1 MDEHIL
7 EAYIVNAQRHTEQA
21 PVAEWVPLPTTGA
34 ELQKVFERI
43 GVDGGDPEQY
53 AVAGYASPIDAL
65 AERLQPGTSL
75 DELNY
80 LASLLERQ
88 RDEDRDKFAAAVAH
102 GDHAGS
108 VADIINLTHN
118 LDCYWLY
125 PTIHNTEDYGHYLVN
140 ELDEPELSESA
151 KKYFDYKSYGRDAAQ
166 EDGGS
171 FTDYGYIYNNKNDYA
186 EWYKD
191 HAVPQEYSIT
201 PQEPT
206 RLAPEKMDYDAIGPR
221 QPAVATATPP
231 LPVTPLVLTGQN
243 NTERMKE
250 ITDKLEAGIQ
260 ALFDSDQY
268 AAYLKAMSKF
278 HNYSFNNTL
287 LIVMQKPDASLIAGF
302 SKWKTDFDRSVK
314 KGEKGIK
321 ILAPAPFKV
330 KKDMERI
337 DPKTQRPIMGGDGK
351 PLTDQV
357 EVTIPAFKPVT
368 VFDVSQTEGKDVPD
382 ISVDALTGDVEQYR
396 DFFAALEKTSPVP
409 VAFEA
414 IGTGANGYYHQI
426 DKRIAI
432 KEGMSELQ
440 TVKTAIHEI
449 AHAKLH
455 SVDKDAP
462 EEEQPQFDRR
472 TREVQAES
480 VAYAVCLHYGLDTS
494 DYSFGYVAGW
504 SSGREVKELKAS
516 LETIRTA
523 ANELITEIDG
533 HFAELQQQRE
543 AAEQAAPVMENI
555 TPEQRQEIRDEVQA
569 TLQMLVDADMQRQ
582 GEVTQGTRDAIQTQ
596 GYELHDGRLYKPQP
610 GYEAWSEPA
619 TPENA
624 PDNPGLPSD
633 NVEAYIAD
641 KRPPAPECEAA
652 YRLDDGNY
660 LYIQVM
666 EYGYDYSL
674 FDPAFQ
680 EIDGGQLE
688 NTELSMLAARDEIL
702 AAHEIKPFKIETL
715 SMPEFMRAQEAAA
728 QAAPLI
734 DTPELI
740 AAELFTV
747 AKDFDPEF
755 MQKYADRQDEQ
766 ISATVTAIKD
776 GDTFAM
782 DAMMLHISQ
791 DENTPAPVRSR
802 AAELIR
808 RMNDYKE
815 LNNTY
820 SIYQLKGGEET
831 RDYRFEPLDR
841 LQARGLAVNRDNY
854 ELVYSAPLHDIDT
867 LEDIYRKFNQDHPA
881 DFTGHSLSVSDVVV
895 LRHGDRQ
902 TAHYC
907 DSYGFT
913 KVPQFLQEQQP
924 TLTPDEHLTGEKIR
938 TPRGNFSLTS
948 MSVEQMK
955 AAGYSFHHSSDDG
968 KYSIMT
974 SNNRA
979 FAVAVEP
986 PEKSNP
992 LKTAELSTE
1001 QNENMLDGRINNTP
1015 SVGELEAKVKA
1026 GETISLTDLAAA
1038 VKNER
1043 KAERGKPQK
1052 KPSIRAQLKADKEA
1066 QSKKQAAKTKTNDL
1080 EV

>member
-21 PVAEWVPLPTTGA
+21 PVAEWVSLPTTGA
-34 ELQKVFERI
+34 ELHEVFEHI

-53 AVAGYASPIDAL
+53 AVVGYASPIDAL
-65 AERLQPGTSL
+65 AERLQPGASL

-125 PTIHNTEDYGHYLVN
+125 PTVHNSEDYGHYLVN
-140 ELDEPELSESA
+140 ELDEPELPESA
-151 KKYFDYKSYGRDAAQ
+151 KKYFDYKSYGRDAVQ

-171 FTDYGYIYNNKNDYA
+171 FTDYGYIYNNKNDYV

-191 HAVPQEYSIT
+191 YDVPQEYRIA

-206 RLAPEKMDYDAIGPR
+206 RLDPEKMDYDAIGTR
-221 QPAVATATPP
+221 QSAVTTVTPP

-250 ITDKLEAGIQ
+250 ITDRLEAGIQ

-302 SKWKTDFDRSVK
+302 SKWKTDFDRNVK

-337 DPKTQRPIMGGDGK
+337 DPKTQRPVVGRDGK
-351 PLTDQV
+351 PVTEEV

-368 VFDVSQTEGKDVPD
+368 VFDISQTEGKDVPD
-382 ISVDALTGDVEQYR
+382 ISVDALTGDVEQYK

-414 IGTGANGYYHQI
+414 IDTGANGYYHQL

-455 SVDKDAP
+455 AIDKDAP

-480 VAYAVCLHYGLDTS
+480 VAYTVCQHYGLDTS

-516 LETIRTA
+516 LETIRAA
-523 ANELITEIDG
+523 ANELITKIDG

-543 AAEQAAPVMENI
+543 AAEQ
-555 TPEQRQEIRDEVQA
+555 
-569 TLQMLVDADMQRQ
+569 
-582 GEVTQGTRDAIQTQ
+582 
-596 GYELHDGRLYKPQP
+596 
-610 GYEAWSEPA
+610 
-619 TPENA
+619 
-624 PDNPGLPSD
+624 SD
-633 NVEAYIAD
+633 
-641 KRPPAPECEAA
+641 
-652 YRLDDGNY
+652 
-660 LYIQVM
+660 
-666 EYGYDYSL
+666 
-674 FDPAFQ
+674 
-680 EIDGGQLE
+680 
-688 NTELSMLAARDEIL
+688 
-702 AAHEIKPFKIETL
+702 
-715 SMPEFMRAQEAAA
+715 
-728 QAAPLI
+728 
-734 DTPELI
+734 
-740 AAELFTV
+740 
-747 AKDFDPEF
+747 
-755 MQKYADRQDEQ
+755 
-766 ISATVTAIKD
+766 
-776 GDTFAM
+776 
-782 DAMMLHISQ
+782 
-791 DENTPAPVRSR
+791 
-802 AAELIR
+802 
-808 RMNDYKE
+808 
-815 LNNTY
+815 TY
-820 SIYQLKGGEET
+820 FIYQLKGGEET
-831 RDYRFEPLDR
+831 RDYRFESLDR

-895 LRHGDRQ
+895 LTHGDRQ

-913 KVPQFLQEQQP
+913 KVPQFLQEQQKE
-924 TLTPDEHLTGEKIR
+924 LVPDAFLTGDKIQ
-938 TPRGNFSLTS
+938 TPRGNFSLAS
-948 MSVEQMK
+948 MSIEQMK
-955 AAGYSFHHSSDDG
+955 AAGYSFHHSSEDG
-968 KYSIMT
+968 KYDIMA

-1043 KAERGKPQK
+1043 KAERGKPPK

-1066 QSKKQAAKTKTNDL
+1066 QSKKQAVKTKTNNL

>member
-1 MDEHIL
+1 MDEQK
-7 EAYIVNAQRHTEQA
+7 NNTAQQ
-21 PVAEWVPLPTTGA
+21 
-34 ELQKVFERI
+34 
-43 GVDGGDPEQY
+43 
-53 AVAGYASPIDAL
+53 
-65 AERLQPGTSL
+65 
-75 DELNY
+75 
-80 LASLLERQ
+80 
-88 RDEDRDKFAAAVAH
+88 
-102 GDHAGS
+102 
-108 VADIINLTHN
+108 
-118 LDCYWLY
+118 
-125 PTIHNTEDYGHYLVN
+125 
-140 ELDEPELSESA
+140 
-151 KKYFDYKSYGRDAAQ
+151 
-166 EDGGS
+166 
-171 FTDYGYIYNNKNDYA
+171 
-186 EWYKD
+186 
-191 HAVPQEYSIT
+191 
-201 PQEPT
+201 
-206 RLAPEKMDYDAIGPR
+206 DYDAIGTR
-221 QPAVATATPP
+221 QPAVATVTPP
-231 LPVTPLVLTGQN
+231 LPVTLLVLTGQN
-243 NTERMKE
+243 NAERMKE
-250 ITDKLEAGIQ
+250 ITDRLEAGIQ

-337 DPKTQRPIMGGDGK
+337 DPKTQRPVMGGDGK

-396 DFFAALEKTSPVP
+396 NFFAALEKTSPVP
-409 VAFEA
+409 VAFEP
-414 IGTGANGYYHQI
+414 IDTGANGYYHQI

-455 SVDKDAP
+455 AVDKDAP

-480 VAYAVCLHYGLDTS
+480 VAYAVCQHYGLDTS

-516 LETIRTA
+516 LETIRAA

-596 GYELHDGRLYKPQP
+596 GYELHDGQLYKPQP
-610 GYEAWSEPA
+610 GYEEWSEPA

-624 PDNPGLPSD
+624 ADNPGLPSD
-633 NVEAYIAD
+633 DVEAYIAD
-641 KRPPAPECEAA
+641 QAPP
-652 YRLDDGNY
+652 
-660 LYIQVM
+660 
-666 EYGYDYSL
+666 
-674 FDPAFQ
+674 
-680 EIDGGQLE
+680 
-688 NTELSMLAARDEIL
+688 
-702 AAHEIKPFKIETL
+702 
-715 SMPEFMRAQEAAA
+715 
-728 QAAPLI
+728 APLI

-766 ISATVTAIKD
+766 IRATVTAIKD

-831 RDYRFEPLDR
+831 RDYRFEPLGR
-841 LQARGLAVNRDNY
+841 LQARGLSVSKDNY
-854 ELVYSAPLHDIDT
+854 ELVYSAPLHGIDT

-895 LRHGDRQ
+895 LTHGDRQ

-907 DSYGFT
+907 DSFGFT

-924 TLTPDEHLTGEKIR
+924 TLTPDEHLTGEKIQ

-955 AAGYSFHHSSDDG
+955 AVGYSFHHSSDDG

-974 SNNRA
+974 SNNLA
-979 FAVAVEP
+979 YAVAVDP

-1001 QNENMLDGRINNTP
+1001 QNENMLDGRINNAP

-1026 GETISLTDLAAA
+1026 GEAISLTDLAAA

-1043 KAERGKPQK
+1043 KAERGKPTK
-1052 KPSIRAQLKADKEA
+1052 KPSIRAQLKANKDA
-1066 QSKKQAAKTKTNDL
+1066 QSKKQAAKSKTNDL

>member
-7 EAYIVNAQRHTEQA
+7 EAYIINAQRHTEQA

-65 AERLQPGTSL
+65 AERLQPGASL

-125 PTIHNTEDYGHYLVN
+125 PTVHNSEDYGHYLVN

-191 HAVPQEYSIT
+191 HDVPQEYRVT

-206 RLAPEKMDYDAIGPR
+206 RLEPEKMDYDAIGTR
-221 QPAVATATPP
+221 HPAVSTATPP

-337 DPKTQRPIMGGDGK
+337 DPKTQRPVMGGDGK

-382 ISVDALTGDVEQYR
+382 ISVDALTSDVEQYK

-414 IGTGANGYYHQI
+414 IDTGANGYYHQI

-455 SVDKDAP
+455 AVDKDAP

-480 VAYAVCLHYGLDTS
+480 VAYTVCQHYGLDTS

-516 LETIRTA
+516 LETIRAA

-533 HFAELQQQRE
+533 HFAELQQRE

-596 GYELHDGRLYKPQP
+596 GYELHDGQLYKP
-610 GYEAWSEPA
+610 PA
-619 TPENA
+619 QEW
-624 PDNPGLPSD
+624 
-633 NVEAYIAD
+633 
-641 KRPPAPECEAA
+641 EAA
-652 YRLDDGNY
+652 YRLDGGNY

-674 FDPAFQ
+674 FGTSFQ

-702 AAHEIKPFKIETL
+702 ASHEIKPFKIETL

-747 AKDFDPEF
+747 AKDFGPDF
-755 MQKYADRQDEQ
+755 MQKYADQQDEQ

-791 DENTPAPVRSR
+791 DENTPTPVRSR

-841 LQARGLAVNRDNY
+841 LQARGFAVNKDNY
-854 ELVYSAPLHDIDT
+854 ELVYSAPLHGIDT

-881 DFTGHSLSVSDVVV
+881 DFTGHPLSISDIVV
-895 LRHGDRQ
+895 LTHGDRQ

-924 TLTPDEHLTGEKIR
+924 MPTPDEHLTGEKIR

-955 AAGYSFHHSSDDG
+955 EAGYSFHHSSDDG
-968 KYSIMT
+968 KYNIMT

-986 PEKSNP
+986 SEKSNP
-992 LKTAELSTE
+992 LKTVELSTE

-1026 GETISLTDLAAA
+1026 GEAISLTDLAAA
-1038 VKNER
+1038 VNNER
-1043 KAERGKPQK
+1043 KTERGKPTK
-1052 KPSIRAQLKADKEA
+1052 KPSIRAQLKADKDA

>member
-21 PVAEWVPLPTTGA
+21 PVAEWVTLPTTGA

-65 AERLQPGTSL
+65 AERLQPGASL

-125 PTIHNTEDYGHYLVN
+125 PAVHNSEDYGHYLVN
-140 ELDEPELSESA
+140 ELDEPELPESA

-191 HAVPQEYSIT
+191 HDVPQEYRVTSSQAPYCSFPANAEKLT
-201 PQEPT
+201 RSAAPPSPTKSDDFAGTLEQEPT
-206 RLAPEKMDYDAIGPR
+206 RLDPEKMDFDAIGTR
-221 QPAVATATPP
+221 QPAVATAPPP

-243 NTERMKE
+243 NVERMKE
-250 ITDKLEAGIQ
+250 ITDRLEAGIQ
-260 ALFDSDQY
+260 ALFNSDQY

-287 LIVMQKPDASLIAGF
+287 LIVMQKPDAIAGF

-330 KKDMERI
+330 KKEMERI
-337 DPKTQRPIMGGDGK
+337 DPKTQRPVMGRDGK
-351 PLTDQV
+351 PVKEEV

-382 ISVDALTGDVEQYR
+382 ISVDALTGDVEQYKG
-396 DFFAALEKTSPVP
+396 FFAALEKTSPVP
-409 VAFEA
+409 VAFEP
-414 IGTGANGYYHQI
+414 IDSGANGYYHLV

-432 KEGMSELQ
+432 KEGMSVLQ

-455 SVDKDAP
+455 AVDKDAP

-472 TREVQAES
+472 TSEVQAES
-480 VAYAVCLHYGLDTS
+480 VAYTVCQHYGLDTS

-516 LETIRTA
+516 LETIRAA
-523 ANELITEIDG
+523 ANELISEIDG
-533 HFAELQQQRE
+533 HFAELQQRE
-543 AAEQAAPVMENI
+543 AAEQ
-555 TPEQRQEIRDEVQA
+555 
-569 TLQMLVDADMQRQ
+569 
-582 GEVTQGTRDAIQTQ
+582 
-596 GYELHDGRLYKPQP
+596 
-610 GYEAWSEPA
+610 
-619 TPENA
+619 
-624 PDNPGLPSD
+624 SD
-633 NVEAYIAD
+633 
-641 KRPPAPECEAA
+641 
-652 YRLDDGNY
+652 
-660 LYIQVM
+660 
-666 EYGYDYSL
+666 
-674 FDPAFQ
+674 
-680 EIDGGQLE
+680 
-688 NTELSMLAARDEIL
+688 
-702 AAHEIKPFKIETL
+702 
-715 SMPEFMRAQEAAA
+715 
-728 QAAPLI
+728 
-734 DTPELI
+734 
-740 AAELFTV
+740 
-747 AKDFDPEF
+747 
-755 MQKYADRQDEQ
+755 
-766 ISATVTAIKD
+766 
-776 GDTFAM
+776 
-782 DAMMLHISQ
+782 
-791 DENTPAPVRSR
+791 
-802 AAELIR
+802 
-808 RMNDYKE
+808 
-815 LNNTY
+815 TY

-831 RDYRFEPLDR
+831 RDYRFEP
-841 LQARGLAVNRDNY
+841 
-854 ELVYSAPLHDIDT
+854 
-867 LEDIYRKFNQDHPA
+867 
-881 DFTGHSLSVSDVVV
+881 
-895 LRHGDRQ
+895 
-902 TAHYC
+902 
-907 DSYGFT
+907 
-913 KVPQFLQEQQP
+913 
-924 TLTPDEHLTGEKIR
+924 
-938 TPRGNFSLTS
+938 
-948 MSVEQMK
+948 
-955 AAGYSFHHSSDDG
+955 
-968 KYSIMT
+968 
-974 SNNRA
+974 
-979 FAVAVEP
+979 
-986 PEKSNP
+986 PERSNP

-1001 QNENMLDGRINNTP
+1001 QNENMLDGRINNAP

-1043 KAERGKPQK
+1043 KTERGMPTKN
-1052 KPSIRAQLKADKEA
+1052 PSIRAQLKADKDA